1 MAVRQFL
8 IIFAVGLRLRR
19 IILIPM
25 SKLYV
30 TKPVCNLQ
38 TSSTQRIGKRCV
50 TSLLLWL
57 KSNRVSQW
65 TRNSLLWVIVCFSN
79 LFFIF
84 FVISLFTSCSTK
96 QEVLNASV
104 DKTLQEKIESIIESG
119 RDKFTS
125 TVDISVLDGK
135 IHINEIEYDVSTD
148 IDSITKRPIVKKE
161 TNTFIDINKRD
172 TAWVEDLSNDSTR
185 VYHRV
190 DMNESL
196 SEDRSVDSN
205 KNESS
210 FMSNLFKI
218 TITVSSLIAL
228 ILLIRVFEKKRNT

>member
-1 MAVRQFL
+1 M
-8 IIFAVGLRLRR
+8 
-19 IILIPM
+19 
-25 SKLYV
+25 
-30 TKPVCNLQ
+30 
-38 TSSTQRIGKRCV
+38 
-50 TSLLLWL
+50 
-57 KSNRVSQW
+57 
-65 TRNSLLWVIVCFSN
+65 
-79 LFFIF
+79 
-84 FVISLFTSCSTK
+84 FTSCSTK

-148 IDSITKRPIVKKE
+148 VDSITKRPVVKKE

-172 TAWVEDLSNDSTR
+172 TAWVEDLSNDSIHIHHN
-185 VYHRV
+185 VEV
-190 DMNESL
+190 NESL
-196 SEDRSVDSN
+196 SGDRSVDSN

>member
-1 MAVRQFL
+1 M
-8 IIFAVGLRLRR
+8 
-19 IILIPM
+19 
-25 SKLYV
+25 
-30 TKPVCNLQ
+30 
-38 TSSTQRIGKRCV
+38 
-50 TSLLLWL
+50 
-57 KSNRVSQW
+57 
-65 TRNSLLWVIVCFSN
+65 
-79 LFFIF
+79 
-84 FVISLFTSCSTK
+84 
-96 QEVLNASV
+96 

-172 TAWVEDLSNDSTR
+172 TAWVEDLSNDSTSI
-185 VYHRV
+185 YHRV

-196 SEDRSVDSN
+196 SGDRSVDSN

-218 TITVSSLIAL
+218 TITVSSLVAL

>member
-1 MAVRQFL
+1 M
-8 IIFAVGLRLRR
+8 FA
-19 IILIPM
+19 
-25 SKLYV
+25 
-30 TKPVCNLQ
+30 
-38 TSSTQRIGKRCV
+38 
-50 TSLLLWL
+50 
-57 KSNRVSQW
+57 
-65 TRNSLLWVIVCFSN
+65 
-79 LFFIF
+79 
-84 FVISLFTSCSTK
+84 SCSTK

-172 TAWVEDLSNDSTR
+172 TAWVEDLSNDSTSI
-185 VYHRV
+185 YHRV
-190 DMNESL
+190 DMNGSL
-196 SEDRSVDSN
+196 SGDRSVDSN

-218 TITVSSLIAL
+218 TITVSSLVAL

>member
-1 MAVRQFL
+1 M
-8 IIFAVGLRLRR
+8 FA
-19 IILIPM
+19 
-25 SKLYV
+25 
-30 TKPVCNLQ
+30 
-38 TSSTQRIGKRCV
+38 
-50 TSLLLWL
+50 
-57 KSNRVSQW
+57 
-65 TRNSLLWVIVCFSN
+65 
-79 LFFIF
+79 
-84 FVISLFTSCSTK
+84 SCSTK

-119 RDKFTS
+119 RDKFAS

-172 TAWVEDLSNDSTR
+172 TAWVEDLSNDSTSI
-185 VYHRV
+185 YHRV
-190 DMNESL
+190 DMNGSL
-196 SEDRSVDSN
+196 SGDRSVDSN

-218 TITVSSLIAL
+218 TITVSSLVAL